1 MTSVAAARGRR
12 GGGIRCGGP
21 VRTRCHAGSHA
32 GVRKCA
38 LRCEKGPVRTS
49 GKRARMSGG
58 KGLRGLCEA
67 RGGMCG
73 ERPLTDD
80 VKNLDRPR
88 PGVERVVR
96 KCSGPG
102 GSRRQ
107 RILRG
112 GHLPLA
118 PPSKTQ
124 ITSQPDDLPT
134 NRDAHPWFEGA
145 GSRRRAGRA
154 HAGQAV
160 LGCFGVPRWN

>member
-1 MTSVAAARGRR
+1 M
-12 GGGIRCGGP
+12 
-21 VRTRCHAGSHA
+21 
-32 GVRKCA
+32 
-38 LRCEKGPVRTS
+38 
-49 GKRARMSGG
+49 
-58 KGLRGLCEA
+58 RGLCAA

-107 RILRG
+107 RFLRS

-160 LGCFGVPRWN
+160 LGWFGVPRWKVLGGGARSGPAHRASRRPRVEPCPTRPRKRGCWHAQAGQEVDLELGKRQPQKA